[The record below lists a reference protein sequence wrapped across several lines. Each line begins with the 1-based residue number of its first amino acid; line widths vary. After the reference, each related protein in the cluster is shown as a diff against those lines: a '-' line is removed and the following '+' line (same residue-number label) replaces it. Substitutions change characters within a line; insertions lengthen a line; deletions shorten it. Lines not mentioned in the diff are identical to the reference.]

1 MAMPLRF
8 KQFISENVDEALT
21 MQQRLNLK
29 RSFKKNKAKI
39 ALGRKRAEKRVAN
52 MDVLKKRARKQARNV
67 LIKKLTKDIPKDDL
81 SFARRQEIEKR
92 LDKKKGVIDRLS
104 KKLIPQV
111 RKKELERKRGGQS
124 DN

>member
-81 SFARRQEIEKR
+81 SFARRQEIEKK

>member
-1 MAMPLRF
+1 MAAPLKF

-39 ALGRKRAEKRVAN
+39 ALGRKRAEKRVAS
-52 MDVLKKRARKQARNV
+52 MDVLKKRARKQARDV
-67 LIKKLTKDIPKDDL
+67 LLKKLTKDIPKDDL
-81 SFARRQEIEKR
+81 SFARRQELEKK

-111 RKKELERKRGGQS
+111 RKKEIERKRGGQS
-124 DN
+124 DD

>member
-1 MAMPLRF
+1 VAMPLRF

>member
-1 MAMPLRF
+1 MPLRF